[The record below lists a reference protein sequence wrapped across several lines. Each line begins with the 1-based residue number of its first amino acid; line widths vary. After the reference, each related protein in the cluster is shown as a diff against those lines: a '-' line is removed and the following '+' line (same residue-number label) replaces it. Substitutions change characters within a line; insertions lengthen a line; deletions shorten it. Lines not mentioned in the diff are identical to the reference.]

1 MKMSLAVMNMCDSP
15 PCHISWGM
23 SDSSNTETRETSSA
37 LKMGEKHNIEYK
49 FRVLEGSKLD
59 IIFGIVCIFRLMF
72 SASYGHPY
80 YLSVYIL
87 ENKFCLLDFLFN
99 NTRPTLY
106 YIFGK
111 CTQDSI

>member
-1 MKMSLAVMNMCDSP
+1 
-15 PCHISWGM
+15 M

-59 IIFGIVCIFRLMF
+59 IVCIFRLMF
-72 SASYGHPY
+72 SASYVLVHSLLP
-80 YLSVYIL
+80 IL

-106 YIFGK
+106 YIFVSATLVSTPK
-111 CTQDSI
+111 TRFSERSCKTLFVH

>member
-1 MKMSLAVMNMCDSP
+1 
-15 PCHISWGM
+15 M

-72 SASYGHPY
+72 SASYVLVHP
-80 YLSVYIL
+80 LLPIL

-106 YIFGK
+106 YIFVSATLVSTPK
-111 CTQDSI
+111 IQFSERSCKTLFVH